1 MALVLPVIARLR
13 IGWQRTRGG
22 WCWSRVTE
30 RLPRRWLGVRYA
42 YDPVAGGVLHPF
54 GTFIAMRI
62 VADYDG
68 ASIGVVSI
76 SGDIVA
82 LALKADPPCELEG
95 GKQFAQQS

>member
-1 MALVLPVIARLR
+1 
-13 IGWQRTRGG
+13 
-22 WCWSRVTE
+22 
-30 RLPRRWLGVRYA
+30 
-42 YDPVAGGVLHPF
+42 
-54 GTFIAMRI
+54 MRI